1 MTVVMGEVPA
11 ATCNRY
17 SFLHPTVS
25 EVSGMLTASKAPF
38 LSQQEVSVLQGLANG
53 YQSKEIAHFVAR
65 SKPTVEATVR
75 TLYAKLNARSR
86 AQLVAKAIAFGI
98 IDIPRQTT

>member
-1 MTVVMGEVPA
+1 
-11 ATCNRY
+11 
-17 SFLHPTVS
+17 
-25 EVSGMLTASKAPF
+25 MLAASKAPF
-38 LSQQEVSVLQGLANG
+38 FSQQEVSVLQGLANG
-53 YQSKEIAHFVAR
+53 FHSKEIAQSVAR

-98 IDIPRQTT
+98 IDIPPETT

>member
-1 MTVVMGEVPA
+1 MSTDS
-11 ATCNRY
+11 T
-17 SFLHPTVS
+17 
-25 EVSGMLTASKAPF
+25 APF

-53 YQSKEIAHFVAR
+53 YQSKEIAQFVAR

-98 IDIPRQTT
+98 IDMPRLTTP